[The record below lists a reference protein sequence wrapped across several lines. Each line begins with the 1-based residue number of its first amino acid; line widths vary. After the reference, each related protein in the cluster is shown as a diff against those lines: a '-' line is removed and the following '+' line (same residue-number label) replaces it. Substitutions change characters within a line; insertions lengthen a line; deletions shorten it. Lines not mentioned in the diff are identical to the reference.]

1 MKRVIP
7 EILSEVDNFMQLANH
22 EIESRFKFLEMLQ
35 SKSFFR
41 FCYFPLFENLRR
53 PARTST
59 TQGIFFCIQP
69 KRKIVKMAMSEAIC
83 ESRKQHFLHL

>member
-53 PARTST
+53 PGKNLNNPRD
-59 TQGIFFCIQP
+59 FFCIHP
-69 KRKIVKMAMSEAIC
+69 KRKIVKMDMSEAIS
-83 ESRKQHFLHL
+83 ESRK